1 MATAH
6 SAARRMSI
14 RVLMDRPLWSAS
26 RPTSVSAVRP
36 SHASSQEPGAP
47 RSMASR
53 TNRILDVAKKS
64 VPEGTYT
71 VGLGLIVSGITA
83 YGFQILAF
91 RALPKPE
98 YAALNG
104 LWVIAFVLAPGFFL
118 PLEQEVGRAIAHRR
132 SQGVGGGPVVK
143 RAAAAGA
150 LLCAGLI
157 AFVLLAE
164 GVMRMVSDK
173 GLADSM
179 FHGKNVL
186 LPCLLIALATYAVQH
201 LTRGTLSGNGR
212 FGPYGMVLAAEGIH
226 RIVPALIL
234 YAAGIDNLFLY
245 GLVFALPPL
254 FASFTALWRQHGLME
269 PGPEAPWSELSTN
282 LGWLFGGSVF
292 AQMLSYAPVMGILVL
307 ADGAAQKELAA
318 DFIVGFFLA
327 RIPILL
333 FQAVQAALLPKLAG
347 LIGSGRHDDFKA
359 GLRKLLVIVVGIGIL
374 GVVGG
379 YILGPTAG
387 EILFGDKF
395 TLDARDLALLAAGS
409 GLFILALTLAQ
420 ALIAVMGHAR
430 ATYAWVM
437 GNIAFWLI
445 AVFAAHDLFLR
456 VELGFVAG
464 SGIAALAMAVFLG
477 LRIRKG
483 IPEEALINF
492 VDQIE
497 HEQLEI

>member
-1 MATAH
+1 MVGLSSPDRLDGTT
-6 SAARRMSI
+6 
-14 RVLMDRPLWSAS
+14 RPLL
-26 RPTSVSAVRP
+26 PDL
-36 SHASSQEPGAP
+36 GAP
-47 RSMASR
+47 TTMASR
-53 TNRILDVAKKS
+53 SNRLLEAAKKS

-71 VGLGLIVSGITA
+71 VGLGLIVSGLTA

-91 RALPKPE
+91 RALPKAE
-98 YAALNG
+98 YTALNG

-132 SQGVGGGPVVK
+132 SQDVGGGPVVR
-143 RAAAAGA
+143 RAAVAGA
-150 LLCAGLI
+150 ILCAALI
-157 AFVLLAE
+157 TSVLLVE
-164 GVMRMVSDK
+164 GVLHTVADQ

-179 FHGKNVL
+179 FHGKAVL

-212 FGPYGMVLAAEGIH
+212 FGPYGMVLAAEGIY
-226 RIVPALIL
+226 RIVPAMVL

-245 GLVFALPPL
+245 GLVFALPPV
-254 FASFTALWRQHGLME
+254 FSSITALWRQHGLLQ

-282 LGWLFGGSVF
+282 LGWLFGGSVL
-292 AQMLSYAPVMGILVL
+292 AQALSYAPVMGILVL
-307 ADGAAQKELAA
+307 ANGKTEKELAA

-359 GLRKLLVIVVGIGIL
+359 GLRKLLTLVIGIGVL
-374 GVVGG
+374 GVVAG

-387 EILFGDKF
+387 EILFGNKF

-409 GLFILALTLAQ
+409 GLFILAMTLAQ
-420 ALIAVMGHAR
+420 ALIAMMGHAR
-430 ATYAWVM
+430 ATYAWVV
-437 GNIAFWLI
+437 GNVAFWVI
-445 AVFAAHDLFLR
+445 AVLSSHDLFLR

-464 SGIAALAMAVFLG
+464 SGIAALVMGLFLG
-477 LRIRKG
+477 SRIRHG
-483 IPEEALINF
+483 IPEEALENF

>member
-1 MATAH
+1 
-6 SAARRMSI
+6 
-14 RVLMDRPLWSAS
+14 
-26 RPTSVSAVRP
+26 
-36 SHASSQEPGAP
+36 
-47 RSMASR
+47 MASR
-53 TNRILDVAKKS
+53 TNRILEVAKKS

-71 VGLGLIVSGITA
+71 VGLGLVVSGITA

-150 LLCAGLI
+150 LLCGALI
-157 AFVLLAE
+157 AIILIAE
-164 GVMRMVSDK
+164 GIIRATAGKS
-173 GLADSM
+173 LADAM
-179 FHGKNVL
+179 FHHKQVL

-212 FGPYGMVLAAEGIH
+212 FGPYGLILAAEGIY
-226 RIVPALIL
+226 RIVPMILL
-234 YAAGIDNLFLY
+234 YAAGVDNLFLY

-254 FASFTALWRQHGLME
+254 FAALTALWRQHGLME

-307 ADGAAQKELAA
+307 SHGVAEKDLAA

-347 LIGSGRHDDFKA
+347 LIGSGRHDDFKS
-359 GLRKLLVIVVGIGIL
+359 GLRKLLMIVVAIGII
-374 GVVGG
+374 GVVAG
-379 YILGPTAG
+379 YVLGPTAG

-430 ATYAWVM
+430 ATWAWVL
-437 GNIAFWLI
+437 GNVAFWVI
-445 AVFAAHDLFLR
+445 AVFSAHDLFLR

-464 SGIAALAMAVFLG
+464 SGLAALAMAWFLHQ
-477 LRIRKG
+477 RIRDG
-483 IPEEALINF
+483 IPEEALVNF

>member
-1 MATAH
+1 
-6 SAARRMSI
+6 
-14 RVLMDRPLWSAS
+14 
-26 RPTSVSAVRP
+26 
-36 SHASSQEPGAP
+36 
-47 RSMASR
+47 MASR
-53 TNRILDVAKKS
+53 ANRLLEAAKKS

-71 VGLGLIVSGITA
+71 VGLGLVVSGITS

-150 LLCAGLI
+150 LLCGALI
-157 AFVLLAE
+157 LFVLLSEA
-164 GVMRMVSDK
+164 VLQLVTDD
-173 GLADSM
+173 GLANVM
-179 FHGKNVL
+179 FHDKSVL

-212 FGPYGMVLAAEGIH
+212 FGPYGMILAAEGIY
-226 RIVPALIL
+226 RIIPALVL

-254 FASFTALWRQHGLME
+254 FASGTALFRQRGLME
-269 PGPEAPWSELSTN
+269 PGPEAPWSELSAN

-292 AQMLSYAPVMGILVL
+292 AQLLSYAPVMGILVL
-307 ADGAAQKELAA
+307 AGPGEKHLAA

-347 LIGSGRHDDFKA
+347 LIGSGRHDDFRS
-359 GLRKLLVIVVGIGIL
+359 GLRKLLVIVIGIGII
-374 GVVGG
+374 GVIGG

-387 EILFGDKF
+387 EILFGNKF
-395 TLDARDLALLAAGS
+395 TLGARDLALLAAGS

-430 ATYAWVM
+430 ATYAWVA
-437 GNIAFWLI
+437 GNVAFWLI
-445 AVFAAHDLFLR
+445 AVFAARDLFLR

-464 SGIAALAMAVFLG
+464 SGIAALAMGWLLAV
-477 LRIRKG
+477 RIRHG
-483 IPEEALINF
+483 IPDEALVNF

-497 HEQLEI
+497 HEQLEF

>member
-1 MATAH
+1 MAN
-6 SAARRMSI
+6 
-14 RVLMDRPLWSAS
+14 
-26 RPTSVSAVRP
+26 
-36 SHASSQEPGAP
+36 
-47 RSMASR
+47 RS
-53 TNRILDVAKKS
+53 NRLLEAAKKS

-71 VGLGLIVSGITA
+71 VGLGLVISGITS

-132 SQGVGGGPVVK
+132 SQNLGGGPVVK

-150 LLCAGLI
+150 LLCGALI
-157 AFVLLAE
+157 AAVLLTEA
-164 GVMRMVSDK
+164 VMRVAADQ

-179 FHGKNVL
+179 FHGKDVL
-186 LPCLLIALATYAVQH
+186 LPCLLIALATYAFQH

-212 FGPYGMVLAAEGIH
+212 FGPYGMILAAEGIY
-226 RIVPALIL
+226 RIIPALIL
-234 YAAGIDNLFLY
+234 YVAGVDNLFLY

-254 FASFTALWRQHGLME
+254 FATLTALRGQHGLLE
-269 PGPEAPWSELSTN
+269 PGPQAPWSELSTN

-307 ADGAAQKELAA
+307 ANGPAEKELAA

-347 LIGSGRHDDFKA
+347 LVGSGRHDDFKA
-359 GLRKLLVIVVGIGIL
+359 GLTKLLTIVVGIGIV
-374 GVVGG
+374 GVIGG
-379 YILGPTAG
+379 YVLGPTAG
-387 EILFGDKF
+387 EILFGNKF
-395 TLDARDLALLAAGS
+395 TLGSRDLALLAAGS

-430 ATYAWVM
+430 ATYAWVA
-437 GNIAFWLI
+437 GNVAFWVI
-445 AVFAAHDLFLR
+445 AVLAAHELFLR

-464 SGIAALAMAVFLG
+464 SGVAACFMGLFLA
-477 LRIRKG
+477 LRIRGG
-483 IPEEALINF
+483 IPDEALVNL

>member
-1 MATAH
+1 MAT
-6 SAARRMSI
+6 
-14 RVLMDRPLWSAS
+14 
-26 RPTSVSAVRP
+26 
-36 SHASSQEPGAP
+36 
-47 RSMASR
+47 RS
-53 TNRILDVAKKS
+53 NRLLEAAKKS

-91 RALPKPE
+91 RALPKHE

-132 SQGVGGGPVVK
+132 SQGVGGGPVVR

-150 LLCAGLI
+150 LLCGALI
-157 AFVLLAE
+157 AFVLLVE
-164 GVMRMVSDK
+164 GVMRATTDK

-179 FHGKNVL
+179 FHGQQVL

-212 FGPYGMVLAAEGIH
+212 FGPYGMVLAAEGIY
-226 RIVPALIL
+226 RIVPLLIL
-234 YAAGIDNLFLY
+234 YVAGVDNLLVY

-254 FASFTALWRQHGLME
+254 FAALTGLWHQHGLME
-269 PGPEAPWSELSTN
+269 PGPEAPWSELTTN

-307 ADGAAQKELAA
+307 ANGPAQKDLAA

-359 GLRKLLVIVVGIGIL
+359 GLRKLLGIVIGIGIL
-374 GVVGG
+374 GVIGG
-379 YILGPTAG
+379 YVLGPTVG
-387 EILFGDKF
+387 EILFGNKF
-395 TLDARDLALLAAGS
+395 KLSSRDLALLAAGS

-430 ATYAWVM
+430 STWAWVA
-437 GNIAFWLI
+437 GNIAFWII
-445 AVFAAHDLFLR
+445 AVFAAHELFLR

-464 SGIAALAMAVFLG
+464 SGIAAAFMGMFLA
-477 LRIRKG
+477 LRIRGG
-483 IPEEALINF
+483 IPDEALINF
-492 VDQIE
+492 VEQIE